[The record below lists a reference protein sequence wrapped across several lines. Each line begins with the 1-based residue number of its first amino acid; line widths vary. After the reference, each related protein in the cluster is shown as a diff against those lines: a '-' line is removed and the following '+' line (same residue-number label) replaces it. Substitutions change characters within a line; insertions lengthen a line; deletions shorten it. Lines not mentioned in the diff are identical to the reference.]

1 VYVNKGE
8 AGTRSPVPQQSIL
21 DVLGLQRF
29 IEQRII
35 AKINHPQAEIIA
47 GSPVEFG
54 VAQFVGTERLVF
66 DCGSGGSVWAK
77 FENFGW
83 TADFDRAHN
92 VTPSE

>member
-1 VYVNKGE
+1 V
-8 AGTRSPVPQQSIL
+8 TQQSIL
-21 DVLGLQRF
+21 DVLGLQWI

-35 AKINHPQAEIIA
+35 AKVNHPQAEIIA

-54 VAQFVGTERLVF
+54 VAQLAGTKRLVF
-66 DCGSGGSVWAK
+66 DCGSSGSVWAQ